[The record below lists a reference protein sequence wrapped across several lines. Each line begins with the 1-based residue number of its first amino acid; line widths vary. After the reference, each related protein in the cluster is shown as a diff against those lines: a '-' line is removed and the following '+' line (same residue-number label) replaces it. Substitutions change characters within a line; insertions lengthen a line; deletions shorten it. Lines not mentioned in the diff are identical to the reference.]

1 MSTPS
6 ENTKKENKPSHFT
19 TLKSKW
25 IRFALWGTLTILFSI
40 WTRSGWWLLG
50 LPFFFDLYISRYL
63 PWGFWK
69 NSKNSTFK
77 SVMDWVDAIVFALAA
92 VYVINIYFF
101 QNYQIPSSSLEK
113 SLLVGDFL
121 FVSKMSYGPRVP
133 FTPLAFP
140 LAQHTLPI
148 LNIKSYLENP
158 HWNYKRVA
166 GFGKVKRYD
175 IVVFNFPAGDTVP
188 VKQVNPDYYTLC
200 YSISKENNISRAE
213 ASQYVKNH
221 PETFGEVVY
230 RPVDRRE
237 NFVKRCI
244 GLPGET
250 LRIINNQVYI
260 NGKIVPDQP
269 GVQYNY
275 FVQTKG
281 SYISDDQFR
290 KWGVSKDDRFM
301 LEEGHPLVTLL
312 SFKKNANGSVNPI
325 YHFPAT
331 KALIQTIRNSSAID
345 TVIIE
350 PDAIKDYDLGGTT
363 YPLNDR
369 FKWSR
374 DNYGPLWIPAK
385 GSTITLTPDNL
396 ILYER
401 VIRNYEC
408 QNLEIRNGIAFID
421 GKKADK
427 YTFHLDYYWMMG
439 DNRHNSADCRAWG
452 FVPEDHIVGKPICV
466 WLSLDKD
473 RSLFDGK
480 IRWNRFFK
488 KAY

>member
-1 MSTPS
+1 
-6 ENTKKENKPSHFT
+6 
-19 TLKSKW
+19 
-25 IRFALWGTLTILFSI
+25 
-40 WTRSGWWLLG
+40 
-50 LPFFFDLYISRYL
+50 
-63 PWGFWK
+63 
-69 NSKNSTFK
+69 
-77 SVMDWVDAIVFALAA
+77 MDWVDAIVFALAA

-133 FTPLAFP
+133 YTPLAFP

-158 HWNYKRVA
+158 QWNYKRVA

-188 VKQVNPDYYTLC
+188 VKQPNPDYYSLC
-200 YSISKENNISRAE
+200 YLISKDNNVSRFE
-213 ASQYVKNH
+213 ASNYIKNH
-221 PETFGEVVY
+221 PETFGNVVY

-250 LRIINNQVYI
+250 LKIIKNQVYI
-260 NGKIVPDQP
+260 NNKIVPDQP

-275 FVQTKG
+275 YVQTNG

-290 KWGVSKDDRFM
+290 KWSVSKDDRRM
-301 LEEGHPLVTLL
+301 LEEGDPLVNLL

-331 KALIQTIRNSSAID
+331 SALIQTIRTSSAID

-350 PDAIKDYDLGGTT
+350 PDVIKDFNLGGTT

-369 FKWSR
+369 FNWTR

-385 GSTITLTPDNL
+385 GSTITLTPDNI

-452 FVPEDHIVGKPICV
+452 FVPEDHIVGKPISV

>member
-1 MSTPS
+1 MSTISGNNEGKKRPS
-6 ENTKKENKPSHFT
+6 SLGAP
-19 TLKSKW
+19 LSKW
-25 IRFALWGTLTILFSI
+25 LRFGLWAIITIIFTI
-40 WTRSGWWLLG
+40 WTRSGWWLLA
-50 LPFFFDLYISRYL
+50 LPLFFDLYISRRL

-69 NSKNSTFK
+69 KSKNKTFQ
-77 SVMDWVDAIVFALAA
+77 SIMDWADAIIFALAA

-133 FTPLAFP
+133 NTPLAFP
-140 LAQHTLPI
+140 LAQHTLPL
-148 LNIKSYLENP
+148 LNTKSYFDKP
-158 HWNYKRVA
+158 HWDYKRVA
-166 GFGKVKRYD
+166 GFGKVKRND

-188 VKQVNPDYYTLC
+188 VKYSNPDYYTLC
-200 YSISKENNISRAE
+200 YDIAKQNNVSKAE
-213 ASQYVKNH
+213 AGQYVRNH
-221 PETFGEVVY
+221 PETFGKVVY

-237 NFVKRCI
+237 NYVKRCI

-250 LRIINNQVYI
+250 IKIINNQVYI
-260 NGKIVPDQP
+260 NNKPITDEP

-281 SYISDDQFR
+281 TYISAEMFR
-290 KWGVSKDDRFM
+290 KWGISKDDDS
-301 LEEGHPLVTLL
+301 LL
-312 SFKKNANGSVNPI
+312 TDDNFILSLLPVKKNANGKYNPV
-325 YHFPAT
+325 YLLPAT
-331 KALIQTIRNSSAID
+331 KEMIKNIKNYTAID
-345 TVIIE
+345 TVFIQKDIIGGNN
-350 PDAIKDYDLGGTT
+350 IGGTT
-363 YPLNDR
+363 YPLNDQIT
-369 FKWSR
+369 WTR
-374 DNYGPLWIPAK
+374 DNFGPLWIPAK
-385 GSTITLTPDNL
+385 GATIKLTARNL
-396 ILYER
+396 IIYER
-401 VIRNYEC
+401 VIRNYEDN
-408 QNLEIRNGIAFID
+408 QLEIKNGIAFIN
-421 GKKADK
+421 GKSADK
-427 YTFHLDYYWMMG
+427 YTFKMDYYWMMG